1 MYFQASD
8 KSREKGFL
16 SPSWRKINWV
26 FKSNRWEERKA
37 LTSNWVRMIKR
48 LHFSS
53 KLNFQSWNYSKAHFW
68 ESRGN
73 LKTKKW
79 AFIKIEDR
87 AWISIK

>member
-37 LTSNWVRMIKR
+37 L
-48 LHFSS
+48 
-53 KLNFQSWNYSKAHFW
+53 
-68 ESRGN
+68 
-73 LKTKKW
+73 
-79 AFIKIEDR
+79 
-87 AWISIK
+87 